1 MEQLTTRF
9 FDAEQDISV
18 GPWIDEWIRL
28 RDELYKLRGD
38 EISDGRILREICSRY
53 PTELQPAYSMPTLC
67 HSIADLREKLVEWEK
82 HMIAVDGL
90 RQYTP
95 NDQSDEDS
103 E

>member
-1 MEQLTTRF
+1 
-9 FDAEQDISV
+9 
-18 GPWIDEWIRL
+18 
-28 RDELYKLRGD
+28 
-38 EISDGRILREICSRY
+38 
-53 PTELQPAYSMPTLC
+53 MPTLC